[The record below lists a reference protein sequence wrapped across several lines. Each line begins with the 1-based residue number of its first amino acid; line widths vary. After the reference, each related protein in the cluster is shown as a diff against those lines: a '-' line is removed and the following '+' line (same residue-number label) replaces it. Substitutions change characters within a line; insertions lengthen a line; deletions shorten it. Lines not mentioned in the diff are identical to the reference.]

1 MISALRASIG
11 RIASGP
17 RWIAA
22 TGVGFAFGFALWQ
35 VLFPFV
41 RSALSQ
47 TLAGSLNAAL
57 FGVVVGV
64 LVGAAQWVAFG
75 GRLGPAARW
84 VAASVVGYGVG
95 FVAAAWAAAL
105 LTNALGGRVSVAL
118 SDGSEVLAFG
128 LLIGAGVGMARG
140 LASRRS
146 VASAGIGA
154 LLSGTSYAV
163 GYAATYGLSQLAAPT
178 SQPWLGAAFGLCA
191 GVLAA
196 SLEWTLFG
204 WAGFQPGMMTPGARL
219 GAGGGSRSA

>member
-1 MISALRASIG
+1 MISAIRASVG
-11 RIASGP
+11 RTASGP
-17 RWIAA
+17 RWTAA
-22 TGVGFAFGFALWQ
+22 TGVGFALGFGLWQ
-35 VLFPFV
+35 VLFPLV
-41 RSALSQ
+41 RSALSRP
-47 TLAGSLNAAL
+47 LAGSLNAAL
-57 FGVVVGV
+57 FGVVVGA
-64 LVGAAQWVAFG
+64 LVGVAQWVAFG

-84 VAASVVGYGVG
+84 VSASVIGYGLG

-128 LLIGAGVGMARG
+128 LLIGAGVGAAHG
-140 LASRRS
+140 LALSQS
-146 VASAGIGA
+146 SALAGLGA

-196 SLEWTLFG
+196 SLEWALFG
-204 WAGFQPGMMTPGARL
+204 WAGLQPGIMMPVARL